1 MRSDAARIVGFTASC
16 VAASAVGLP
25 GMPEP
30 RGQWLVLLA
39 AFGLLGALLAVLTR
53 SLPGTRRSRAVLLA
67 GAVFGI
73 MQLGTL
79 VEYAVFS
86 TAPPAEIVRRLAS
99 GLCATVLFLGLATWL
114 FRGPAETAAVVA
126 PPRFGV
132 FGRAWR
138 AVVATLAYV
147 VLYLVVG
154 AIAFQFT
161 APFYTD
167 PAYGLDLQVPGL
179 GAILITQFLRVP
191 IFLCALWPLVGRLAM
206 PRGRAALL
214 GGAVLFLLGGLVPL
228 LAVTEWP
235 ARLRIYHSIEIFLQ
249 NAPTGMLIA
258 WLGTRRAEAALA
270 GRSTSRVRTEA
281 GAF

>member
-99 GLCATVLFLGLATWL
+99 GLCATALFVGLATWL
-114 FRGPAETAAVVA
+114 FTGPAETAPVMM
-126 PPRFGV
+126 PPRFGPA
-132 FGRAWR
+132 GRGWR
-138 AVVATLAYV
+138 AAAATLAYV
-147 VLYLVVG
+147 VLYMVVG

-161 APFYTD
+161 GPFYTD

-179 GAILITQFLRVP
+179 GAILLTQLIRVP
-191 IFLCALWPLVGRLAM
+191 IFLCALWPLVGRLAV
-206 PRGRAALL
+206 PRGRAVLL

>member
-99 GLCATVLFLGLATWL
+99 GLCATALFVGLATWL
-114 FRGPAETAAVVA
+114 FTGPAETAPVMM
-126 PPRFGV
+126 PPRFGPA
-132 FGRAWR
+132 GRGWR
-138 AVVATLAYV
+138 AAAATLAYV
-147 VLYLVVG
+147 VLYMVVG

-214 GGAVLFLLGGLVPL
+214 GGATLFLLGGLVPL

-235 ARLRIYHSIEIFLQ
+235 AMLRVYHTIEIFFQ
-249 NAPTGMLIA
+249 NAPAGMLIA